1 MKFILVNCSIVSYL
15 IFLQHVQVGG
25 EIDIS
30 AGNTGGYASKGPQ
43 STSALAAKVAVSS
56 QQQDTEVYT
65 MAGAGTEPKVLFQDD
80 KAVVFRRSIA
90 SQADRNYSM
99 VGDNGFQTPL
109 LKVPKC
115 SDKEA
120 AAPSIS
126 TTAISAEH
134 TYDRAVVKSELDT
147 NLRFEVHDMDRKL
160 SAQPSL
166 DCPPEFGAD
175 PDAVYS
181 APVLM
186 RIDPAAHTA
195 VTGEDLYSHA
205 TTTANYRF
213 ISPSNVEM
221 KGLVAAG

>member
-1 MKFILVNCSIVSYL
+1 M
-15 IFLQHVQVGG
+15 
-25 EIDIS
+25 DIS
-30 AGNTGGYASKGPQ
+30 AGTTGGYASKGPQ
-43 STSALAAKVAVSS
+43 STRALAAKAAVSS

-65 MAGAGTEPKVLFQDD
+65 VAGVSTEPKVLFQDD
-80 KAVVFRRSIA
+80 KTVVFRRSIA

-109 LKVPKC
+109 LKVPTC

-120 AAPSIS
+120 AASSIS
-126 TTAISAEH
+126 TTAIPAEH

-147 NLRFEVHDMDRKL
+147 NLRFDVHDMDRKL

-175 PDAVYS
+175 PNAVYS
-181 APVLM
+181 APVLQ
-186 RIDPAAHTA
+186 RIDPAAHTTA
-195 VTGEDLYSHA
+195 TGEDLYSHIN
-205 TTTANYRF
+205 TTTNFRF
-213 ISPSNVEM
+213 IAPSNVEM